1 MFGTYFYNET
11 FKRAV
16 SIFGTLFNNITIK
29 KTKTDGTVLTEQ
41 KVPISYGPKQKFLQR
56 LAEDAD
62 LGDGMRT
69 AISMPRLAF
78 ELTGFEYDASRQQNK
93 LIRSSKSQLE
103 TADTGKRGFQYQP
116 APYNLTFSLS
126 ILAKNMNDALQIVE
140 QILPY
145 FQPEYTVT
153 MKMIDSM
160 TDHRDVPI
168 ILSSVSMED
177 QYEGTFEE
185 RRVIEYTLEFQM
197 KLYFFGPVYTGE
209 IIKNVI
215 ERTYISDG
223 VQGQVKTAS
232 GLFTTSEIEDS
243 GLVKEV
249 KSYEPAFAA
258 VSNAVSSSTTITFPT
273 AINTKIS
280 VNDEVFG
287 TNLGTNP
294 TISSIAED
302 KQSIVVSS
310 AVTLDAKTNLKFV
323 GSVNPDDTFV
333 VAETVTFYDDGS
345 TRSFAGDRTT
355 DAS

>member
-29 KTKTDGTVLTEQ
+29 KTKSDGTVLTEQ

-93 LIRSSKSQLE
+93 LIRHTKSDLESS
-103 TADTGKRGFQYQP
+103 DTGKRGFQYQP

-160 TDHRDVPI
+160 TDYRDVPI
-168 ILSSVSMED
+168 VLNSVELAD
-177 QYEGTFEE
+177 TYEGDFTE
-185 RRVIEYTLEFQM
+185 RRVIEYNLSFTMQLN
-197 KLYFFGPVYTGE
+197 Y
-209 IIKNVI
+209 
-215 ERTYISDG
+215 
-223 VQGQVKTAS
+223 
-232 GLFTTSEIEDS
+232 LFE
-243 GLVKEV
+243 
-249 KSYEPAFAA
+249 
-258 VSNAVSSSTTITFPT
+258 
-273 AINTKIS
+273 
-280 VNDEVFG
+280 
-287 TNLGTNP
+287 
-294 TISSIAED
+294 
-302 KQSIVVSS
+302 
-310 AVTLDAKTNLKFV
+310 
-323 GSVNPDDTFV
+323 
-333 VAETVTFYDDGS
+333 
-345 TRSFAGDRTT
+345 
-355 DAS
+355 